1 MCSSLLKNDRHVIQ
15 LSFLSVLGFGQVCFV
30 AGFTVYDD
38 VSGVCAILALL
49 AHFSCISSLAW
60 LLSYV
65 LFLCKELKSGS
76 GSNDLHTSHFLLVGF
91 GLPFLVVLIAAIWKN
106 DEFLDSQ

>member
-1 MCSSLLKNDRHVIQ
+1 MLKNDRHVIQ

-30 AGFTVYDD
+30 AGFTVYDN
-38 VSGVCAILALL
+38 VQGVCAILALL
-49 AHFSCISSLAW
+49 THFSCISSLAW

-76 GSNDLHTSHFLLVGF
+76 NSNDLETSHFLLVGY
-91 GLPFLVVLIAAIWKN
+91 GLPFLVVLISLIWKN
-106 DEFLDSQ
+106 NDFLDNQ